1 MVKTMETVKRIRPK
15 ASWGFYMFPYK
26 LHGPCHR
33 AGGEVLCGSDD
44 GEWGRKVSELYTADW
59 LLPAWRAVDAIFPSI
74 YLSKGVSA
82 DHQTA
87 YVKVRLLRSTCTAHN
102 LSAASVPS
110 AICAPQSSVTSS
122 LLSVSLTRDAS
133 PPGECPPLAED
144 RQRHAER
151 RRQAKGAPLRHAVLY
166 VISDASFSICHAFR
180 LVDPLSSSLFQTTA
194 SSARRRQGLLRRRSR
209 GGGRRQRAAAAKNAW
224 RRCGP

>member
-1 MVKTMETVKRIRPK
+1 MLEGSNKREPRLQAVLFMVKTMETVKRIRPK

-33 AGGEVLCGSDD
+33 SDGEVLCGSDD

-87 YVKVRLLRSTCTAHN
+87 YVKVRLLRSTCAAHN
-102 LSAASVPS
+102 LSAASLVS
-110 AICAPQSSVTSS
+110 DTRLICRS
-122 LLSVSLTRDAS
+122 
-133 PPGECPPLAED
+133 
-144 RQRHAER
+144 
-151 RRQAKGAPLRHAVLY
+151 
-166 VISDASFSICHAFR
+166 IS
-180 LVDPLSSSLFQTTA
+180 
-194 SSARRRQGLLRRRSR
+194 
-209 GGGRRQRAAAAKNAW
+209 
-224 RRCGP
+224 

>member
-1 MVKTMETVKRIRPK
+1 MQAVLFMVKTMETVKRIRPK

-33 AGGEVLCGSDD
+33 SDGEVLCGSDD

-87 YVKVRLLRSTCTAHN
+87 YVKVRLLRSTCAAHN

-110 AICAPQSSVTSS
+110 AICAPQSSVTS
-122 LLSVSLTRDAS
+122 VCRVAN
-133 PPGECPPLAED
+133 
-144 RQRHAER
+144 QRRIAVR
-151 RRQAKGAPLRHAVLY
+151 RM
-166 VISDASFSICHAFR
+166 STS
-180 LVDPLSSSLFQTTA
+180 
-194 SSARRRQGLLRRRSR
+194 RRRSPTP
-209 GGGRRQRAAAAKNAW
+209 RRKATRSQRCSPSA
-224 RRCGP
+224 RFTVRDQ